1 MSFTRREFIRGGV
14 SAFTFSFAAPAFL
27 SDLARAQGSARRNLV
42 VLYLSGG
49 NDALSMV
56 VPYNDPQYYGRRPV
70 LAIPAANVLQIGS
83 DRSGVA
89 LGLNPRLMGLKTI
102 FDTGRL
108 ALIQRTG
115 YENSSRSH
123 FQGTDIWSTASTGN
137 TQGPG
142 WLGRYLD
149 TIPSPADPLIGWSTT
164 RDVPHLLQADR
175 VGVAA
180 IPSVPGYAF
189 ASPNGNVGAEAQYAR
204 QTATRIASHI
214 PVDMPHL
221 AFVNGTAQQAF
232 ATLDRVAAVGTY
244 RPAVTYPNNGFGQAL
259 QAVAGAMVAGIGTRV
274 FFVQTGGYDTHAGQN
289 TNQVNGAYTGLM
301 GTLNDGLF
309 AFYNDLTR
317 QGLFGDTLVLQ
328 FSEFGRRISENASA
342 GTDHGAASV
351 MMALGGG
358 VRGGIYGTAANLRIA
373 PDNPTLE
380 NNSGD
385 VKYETDFRSVYAKII
400 DSWLGGNSVQ
410 VLGADFRA
418 SAPAII

>member
-1 MSFTRREFIRGGV
+1 MITRREFVRGGV
-14 SAFTFSFAAPAFL
+14 AAFTFSFAAPAFL

-56 VPYNDPQYYGRRPV
+56 VPYNDPEYRNRRPV
-70 LAIPAANVLQIGS
+70 LGIPAANVLQIGS
-83 DRSGVA
+83 DRAGNA
-89 LGLNPRLMGLKTI
+89 LGFNPRLTGLKTI
-102 FDTGRL
+102 FDTGKL

-123 FQGTDIWSTASTGN
+123 FQGTDIWSTANVGN

-149 TIPSPADPLIGWSTT
+149 TIPSPVDPLVAWSTT
-164 RDVPHLLQADR
+164 RDVPHLLQANR

-180 IPSVPGYAF
+180 IPSVAGYSF
-189 ASPNGNVGAEAQYAR
+189 STPNGNTGTEAQFSR
-204 QTATRIASHI
+204 LSATRIASHI

-232 ATLDRVAAVGTY
+232 ATLDKVAAVGTY
-244 RPAVTYPNNGFGQAL
+244 RPATAYPNNGLGQAL
-259 QAVAGAMVAGIGTRV
+259 QAVAGAMVSGIGTRV

-289 TNQVNGAYTGLM
+289 TNQANGAYTQLM
-301 GTLNDGLF
+301 ATLNDGLF

-317 QGLFGDTLVLQ
+317 QGLFNDTMVLQ
-328 FSEFGRRISENASA
+328 FSEFGRRINENGSA

-351 MMALGGG
+351 MMLLGGA
-358 VRGGIYGTAANLRIA
+358 VRGGIYGTAPNLRFT

-380 NNSGD
+380 NNGQD
-385 VKYETDFRSVYAKII
+385 VKYETDFRSVYSTVI
-400 DSWLGGNSVQ
+400 DNWLGGNSTQ
-410 VLGADFRA
+410 ILGADFRVG
-418 SAPAII
+418 APALV

>member
-1 MSFTRREFIRGGV
+1 MFSRREFIRGGV
-14 SAFTFSFAAPAFL
+14 AAFTFSFAAPAFL
-27 SDLARAQGSARRNLV
+27 SDLARAQGTARRNLV

-56 VPYNDPQYYGRRPV
+56 VPYTDAQYYARRPV
-70 LAIPAANVLQIGS
+70 LGIPAANVLQIGS
-83 DRSGVA
+83 DRGGNA
-89 LGLNPRLMGLKTI
+89 LGLNPRLTGLKTI

-123 FQGTDIWSTASTGN
+123 FQGTDIWSTANPGN
-137 TQGPG
+137 SQGPG

-149 TIPSPADPLIGWSTT
+149 TIPPPVDPLVGWSTT
-164 RDVPHLLQADR
+164 RDVPHLLQANR
-175 VGVAA
+175 VGIAA
-180 IPSVPGYAF
+180 IPSVAAYAY
-189 ASPNGNVGAEAQYAR
+189 ASPNPGVEAQFAR
-204 QTATRIASHI
+204 QSATRIASHV

-221 AFVNGTAQQAF
+221 AFVNATMRDAF
-232 ATLDRVAAVGTY
+232 ATLDRVGAVGAY
-244 RPAVTYPNNGFGQAL
+244 RPAVTYPNNGLGQAL
-259 QAVAGAMVAGIGTRV
+259 QAVAGAMVSGVGTRV

-289 TNQVNGAYTGLM
+289 TNQANGAYTGLM

-328 FSEFGRRISENASA
+328 FSEFGRRINENGSA

-351 MMALGGG
+351 MMAMGGG
-358 VRGGIYGTAANLRIA
+358 VRGGIYGTAPNLRIA
-373 PDNPTLE
+373 GDNPTLE
-380 NNSGD
+380 NNGQD
-385 VKYETDFRSVYAKII
+385 VRYETDFRAVYSKII

-410 VLGADFRA
+410 VLGADFRGA
-418 SAPAII
+418 APTIV